1 MSLLFSGAPP
11 APPPS
16 PVIEPTVLNIHNLPS
31 PEIDRCVI
39 CLETLGSKPTYSLP
53 ECNHTF
59 HQNCIMH
66 WFRQGNFKCPL
77 CNEKGALYTQQDAG
91 MAWYRD
97 RDKYKVLRRFA
108 RKKNAPAPLKKYIA
122 KLRGQEKQFRVLGT
136 QLQAL
141 KVRQGQFNLLLKE
154 YQKLQRKRW
163 ELKNK
168 IRHMKNLLAIK
179 WDIRPIIL
187 VEKQMI

>member
-39 CLETLGSKPTYSLP
+39 CLETLNSKPTYSLP

-66 WFRQGNFKCPL
+66 WFRQGNFIQL
-77 CNEKGALYTQQDAG
+77 DSDYQDEPS
-91 MAWYRD
+91 
-97 RDKYKVLRRFA
+97 LIEPA
-108 RKKNAPAPLKKYIA
+108 RSY
-122 KLRGQEKQFRVLGT
+122 
-136 QLQAL
+136 
-141 KVRQGQFNLLLKE
+141 
-154 YQKLQRKRW
+154 Y
-163 ELKNK
+163 
-168 IRHMKNLLAIK
+168 
-179 WDIRPIIL
+179 
-187 VEKQMI
+187 